1 MKSCRRLVVAVMF
14 VAMVASAA
22 DAAAATLFRIFLLD
36 GTSVV
41 SYGELARVG
50 DEVIFS
56 MPVGGSADEPRLHP
70 VTLPASV
77 IDWERTNRYAA
88 SARFQLYA
96 ERAESDYQRLT
107 DEVAALL
114 NHIALSTDRARALAL
129 AEQARLTLLEWPR
142 TRFGYRQEDIR
153 DIVALIDGAIVRLGG
168 PAAPARFELA
178 FVATTDTVPVEPL
191 AAMPTPREQL
201 DHVVRVL
208 KVTTSARD
216 RVALLH
222 SALTL
227 IDDGRAGLDSSSVAE
242 VRRWLNGELRREQ
255 AVDRRYTQLAQKLVG
270 NATRAAASARI
281 SEVERAL
288 NRVPAEDARLGR
300 LRPEVVHAL
309 TTSLQVQ
316 LDRARRQ
323 RLLLDQWTVRKS
335 LFREYQRAVAS
346 EILQLVKA
354 QSSLEAIRK
363 LEGPA
368 PDHLD
373 SLRLRL
379 SGGASRLERLRIP
392 EYLRP
397 THDLLVAAWRFAESA
412 ANTRSQAVLSGQLAM
427 AWEASSAAAG
437 SIMMLS
443 RAQQELRKLLEP
455 PRLP

>member
-1 MKSCRRLVVAVMF
+1 MRFRHRLLVALLLVG
-14 VAMVASAA
+14 MVASAA
-22 DAAAATLFRIFLLD
+22 EAAAATLFRVFFLD

-41 SYGELARVG
+41 SFGEIARVG
-50 DEVIFS
+50 DRVIFS
-56 MPVGGSADEPRLHP
+56 MPAGGSLDEPRLHP
-70 VTLPASV
+70 VTLAASLV
-77 IDWERTNRYAA
+77 DWDRTNRYAA
-88 SARFQLYA
+88 SARYQQYA

-114 NHIALSTDRARALAL
+114 NDIALSTDRARALSL
-129 AEQARLTLLEWPR
+129 AEQARRTLLEWPR
-142 TRFGYRQEDIR
+142 TRFGYRQDDIR

-168 PAAPARFELA
+168 GAAPASFELT
-178 FVATTDTVPVEPL
+178 FVATTEPIALEPL
-191 AAMPTPREQL
+191 APMPAPREQL
-201 DHVVRVL
+201 DQLVRVL
-208 KVTTSARD
+208 ALTTSARD
-216 RVALLH
+216 RIALLR

-227 IDDGRAGLDSSSVAE
+227 VDDDRAGIETSTVSGI
-242 VRRWLNGELRREQ
+242 RRWLDDELRREE
-255 AVDRRYTQLAQKLVG
+255 DIDERYARLTRKLVA
-270 NATRAAASARI
+270 NATRAAARAKVSD
-281 SEVERAL
+281 VERAL
-288 NRVPAEDARLGR
+288 NRLPQEDARLGR

-309 TTSLQVQ
+309 TASLQVQ

-335 LFREYQRAVAS
+335 LFREYQRAVSS

-354 QSSLEAIRK
+354 QPSLEAIRR

-368 PDHLD
+368 PEHLD
-373 SLRLRL
+373 SLRARL

-392 EYLRP
+392 DYLRP

-412 ANTRSQAVLSGQLAM
+412 ANGRSQAVLSGQLGT